1 MSSYEPVNNVL
12 DFNVALKPSFAFP
25 LDARGM
31 FGSYEEALAAA
42 ATAEDAG
49 STNTTYY
56 FGQTVTVYEDGVA
69 KSYIIQPD
77 SNGKGTLA
85 EPLPII
91 VESTAAQ
98 LQPDIYQVYGEVDGL
113 DITLVE
119 KDDGRIHEYTFE
131 FIPKEGFTGLTVTPE
146 VKWVSTPV
154 FPPGKTC
161 QISVMRGVGILV
173 YA

>member
-12 DFNVALKPSFAFP
+12 DFNVALKPSTAFP
-25 LDARGM
+25 LDAREM
-31 FGSYEEALAAA
+31 FGSFEEALAAA

-56 FGQTVTVYEDGVA
+56 FGQTVTVYEEGVA

-91 VESTAAQ
+91 VESTAEQ

-119 KDDGRIHEYTFE
+119 KDDGRLHEYAFE
-131 FIPKEGFTGLTVTPE
+131 FIPKDGFTGMTVTPE
-146 VKWVSTPV
+146 VKWVQNPKYSEGRV
-154 FPPGKTC
+154 H
-161 QISVMRGVGILV
+161 QVSIVRGVGVMI

>member
-1 MSSYEPVNNVL
+1 MSSYEPIGNVL
-12 DFNVALKPSFAFP
+12 DFNVALKPSSAFP

-31 FGSYEEALAAA
+31 FGSYEEAMAAA

-49 STNTTYY
+49 STNTIYY
-56 FGQTVTVYEDGVA
+56 FGQTVTVYEDGIA
-69 KSYIIQPD
+69 KSYVIQPD

-146 VKWVSTPV
+146 VKWVNDLHFEPNRIHQASIV
-154 FPPGKTC
+154 
-161 QISVMRGVGILV
+161 RGVGILV

>member
-12 DFNVALKPSFAFP
+12 DFNVALKPSTAFP

-49 STNTTYY
+49 STNTVYY
-56 FGQTVTVYEDGVA
+56 FGQTVTVYEDGIA
-69 KSYIIQPD
+69 KSYVIQPD
-77 SNGKGTLA
+77 INGKGTLA

-119 KDDGRIHEYTFE
+119 KDDGRLHEYAFE
-131 FIPKEGFTGLTVTPE
+131 FIPKDGFTGMRITPE
-146 VKWVSTPV
+146 VKWVNDLHFEPNRIHQASIV
-154 FPPGKTC
+154 
-161 QISVMRGVGILV
+161 RGVGILV

>member
-12 DFNVALKPSFAFP
+12 DFNVALKPSTAFP
-25 LDARGM
+25 LDAREM
-31 FGSYEEALAAA
+31 FGSFEEALAAA

-56 FGQTVTVYEDGVA
+56 FGQTVTVYEEGVA

-98 LQPDIYQVYGEVDGL
+98 LRPDIYQVYGEVDGL

-131 FIPKEGFTGLTVTPE
+131 FIPSENFTGLTVTPE
-146 VKWVSTPV
+146 VKWVNDLHFEPNRIHQASIV
-154 FPPGKTC
+154 
-161 QISVMRGVGILV
+161 RGVGILV

>member
-1 MSSYEPVNNVL
+1 MSSYKPITNVL
-12 DFNVALKPSFAFP
+12 DFNVALKPSKAFP
-25 LDARGM
+25 LDPRTM
-31 FGSYEEALAAA
+31 FGSFAEAQAAA

-49 STNTTYY
+49 SDKTIYY
-56 FGQTVTVYEDGVA
+56 FGQTVTVYEDGLA
-69 KSYIIQPD
+69 KSYLIQPD
-77 SNGKGTLA
+77 DSGKGTLV

-119 KDDGRIHEYTFE
+119 KDDGRLHEYAFE
-131 FIPKEGFTGLTVTPE
+131 FIPKDGFTGLTVTPE
-146 VKWVSTPV
+146 VKWVNDLRFEPNRIHQASIV
-154 FPPGKTC
+154 
-161 QISVMRGVGILV
+161 RGVGILV

>member
-12 DFNVALKPSFAFP
+12 DFNVALKPSTAFP
-25 LDARGM
+25 LDAREM
-31 FGSYEEALAAA
+31 FGSFEAAQAAA

-85 EPLPII
+85 EPLPIL

-113 DITLVE
+113 EITLVE
-119 KDDGRIHEYTFE
+119 KDDGRLHEYAFE
-131 FIPKEGFTGLTVTPE
+131 FIPKDGFTGMRITPD
-146 VKWVSTPV
+146 VKWVNDLRFEPNRIHQASIV
-154 FPPGKTC
+154 
-161 QISVMRGVGILV
+161 RGVGILV